1 MLAKSS
7 TEIVRQQNSALVLA
21 QLRRHGPLSHTELS
35 DRTGLSSATVSAI
48 TAELERHD
56 VIERQEQAP
65 PTGRGRPRVSFTQRR
80 RCGFLVSVR
89 ISSDQIEY
97 SLVDY
102 GGTLTD
108 RIEETRRGQEDA
120 SRFAASLR
128 ATIEKL
134 CERSSLSLGEIRV
147 VSISSKGLVDPLR
160 PLLLWSPVFGDV
172 EIDFDSIRGGGLDP
186 DILLSNE
193 TRLVAGALARMV
205 ERQADERGTL
215 APRALCALSLGHG
228 IGLGI
233 AHLDSSGEY
242 QVVAPD
248 FGHMLHLANG
258 GLCRCGS
265 NGCIEATAGFYG
277 ILRTAFEVP
286 PDTIPAR
293 FIPLTE
299 MEKLAANARRGDR
312 QAQFAFRQ
320 AGLALGQGLGRMQ
333 SLNEK
338 MPVYFTGPGVRF
350 YDLLERGLTEGL
362 GQSRAIRREG
372 LPEIHIIL
380 DETALVF
387 AGHLDLAL
395 GHMDRTAI
403 SASQEQMA
411 AGPG

>member
-48 TAELERHD
+48 TAELERHA

-65 PTGRGRPRVSFTQRR
+65 ATGRGRPRVSFTQRR
-80 RCGFLVSVR
+80 RCGFLVTVR

-102 GGTLTD
+102 GGTLID
-108 RIEETRRGQEDA
+108 RLEETRRGQEEA
-120 SRFAASLR
+120 AHFAPALR
-128 ATIEKL
+128 QTIERL
-134 CERSSLSLGEIRV
+134 CARSSLSLQEIRV
-147 VSISSKGLVDPLR
+147 VSISSKGLVDPAD
-160 PLLLWSPVFGDV
+160 PVLLWSPVFGTA
-172 EIDFDSIRGGGLDP
+172 EIDFNRIRGEGLEP

-205 ERQADERGTL
+205 ERVSEEKGEAP
-215 APRALCALSLGHG
+215 PRALCALSLGHG

-233 AHLDSSGEY
+233 AQQDSSGEY
-242 QVVAPD
+242 QISAPD
-248 FGHMLHLANG
+248 FGHMLHLANA

-265 NGCIEATAGFYG
+265 TGCIEATAGFYG
-277 ILRTAFEVP
+277 ILRSAFEVP
-286 PDTIPAR
+286 SDTIPAR
-293 FIPLTE
+293 FVPLSE
-299 MEKLAANARRGDR
+299 MEKLAATARRGDR

-338 MPVYFTGPGVRF
+338 MPIYFTGPGVRF
-350 YDLLERGLTEGL
+350 YDLMERGILEGM

-372 LPEIHIIL
+372 LPPIHIIL

-387 AGHLDLAL
+387 AGHLDLGL
-395 GHMDRTAI
+395 EHMDRTAI
-403 SASQEQMA
+403 SAGQDPMV
-411 AGPG
+411 

>member
-21 QLRRHGPLSHTELS
+21 QLRRHGPLAHTEIS

-48 TAELERHD
+48 TAELERQD
-56 VIERQEQAP
+56 VIERLEQASP
-65 PTGRGRPRVSFTQRR
+65 AGRGRPRVAFSQRR
-80 RCGFLVSVR
+80 KAGYLVTVR

-108 RIEETRRGQEDA
+108 RLEETRRGQEEA

-128 ATIEKL
+128 QTIERL
-134 CERSSLSLGEIRV
+134 CERSSLSPREIRV
-147 VSISSKGLVDPLR
+147 VSISSKGLVDPLQ
-160 PLLLWSPVFGDV
+160 PVLLWSPVFGDQAV
-172 EIDFDSIRGGGLDP
+172 DFDRIRGGGLEP

-193 TRLVAGALARMV
+193 TRLVAGALVRMV
-205 ERQADERGTL
+205 ERHAEEKGIER
-215 APRALCALSLGHG
+215 PRALCALSLGHG

-233 AHLDSSGEY
+233 AHQIDGTGEY
-242 QVVAPD
+242 QITAPD

-265 NGCIEATAGFYG
+265 VGCIEATSGFYG

-293 FIPLTE
+293 FVPLAE
-299 MEKLAANARRGDR
+299 MEKLAATARRGDR

-320 AGLALGQGLGRMQ
+320 AGLALGQGLGRME
-333 SLNEK
+333 SLNGR
-338 MPVYFTGPGVRF
+338 MPIYVTGPGVRF
-350 YDLLERGLTEGL
+350 YDLMERGVTEGL
-362 GQSRAIRREG
+362 QQSRTIRREG
-372 LPEIHIIL
+372 MPDIHLIL

-387 AGHLDLAL
+387 AGHLDLGL
-395 GHMDRTAI
+395 EHMDRNAI
-403 SASQEQMA
+403 PSGQVQIA
-411 AGPG
+411 

>member
-7 TEIVRQQNSALVLA
+7 TEIVRQQNSGLVLA
-21 QLRRHGPLSHTELS
+21 ALRRHGPLSHTDLS

-48 TAELERHD
+48 TAELERQQ
-56 VIERQEQAP
+56 VIEREEQAP

-80 RCGFLVSVR
+80 SCGYLVAVR
-89 ISSDQIEY
+89 ISSDQLQY

-102 GGTLTD
+102 GGTLID
-108 RIEETRRGQEDA
+108 RIEESRQGHEDMA
-120 SRFAASLR
+120 HLFAGMVHDAV
-128 ATIEKL
+128 
-134 CERSSLSLGEIRV
+134 ERLAVRSALPLDRIRV
-147 VSISSKGLVDPLR
+147 ISISSKGLVDPVD
-160 PLLLWSPVFGDV
+160 PVLLWSPVFGDRI
-172 EIDFDSIRGGGLDP
+172 IDFNDIRGGALQADV
-186 DILLSNE
+186 LLSNE
-193 TRLVAGALARMV
+193 TRLVAAALARVV
-205 ERQADERGTL
+205 ERQAEGQGVQP
-215 APRALCALSLGHG
+215 PRSLCALSLGHG

-233 AHLDSSGEY
+233 AHMDQTGEY
-242 QVVAPD
+242 QVAAPD

-265 NGCIEATAGFYG
+265 IGCIEASAGFYG

-286 PDTIPAR
+286 ADTIPAR
-293 FIPLTE
+293 FIPLVE

-338 MPVYFTGPGVRF
+338 MPVYITGPGVRF
-350 YDLLERGLTEGL
+350 YDLVEKGLTDGL
-362 GQSRAIRREG
+362 KQSRAIRREG
-372 LPEIHIIL
+372 LPEMNIIL

-403 SASQEQMA
+403 SGGVV
-411 AGPG
+411 AG

>member
-7 TEIVRQQNSALVLA
+7 TEIVRQQNSGLVLA
-21 QLRRHGPLSHTELS
+21 ALRRHGPLSHTDLS

-48 TAELERHD
+48 TTELERQQ
-56 VIERQEQAP
+56 VIEREEQAP

-80 RCGFLVSVR
+80 SCGYLVAVR
-89 ISSDQIEY
+89 ISSDQLQY

-102 GGTLTD
+102 GGTLID
-108 RIEETRRGQEDA
+108 RIEESRQGHEEMAHLFAEMVRDA
-120 SRFAASLR
+120 V
-128 ATIEKL
+128 
-134 CERSSLSLGEIRV
+134 ERLAMRSALPLDRIRV
-147 VSISSKGLVDPLR
+147 VSISSKGLVDPMD
-160 PLLLWSPVFGDV
+160 PVLLWSPVFGDRI
-172 EIDFDSIRGGGLDP
+172 IDFNTIRSGLLQP
-186 DILLSNE
+186 DVLLSNE
-193 TRLVAGALARMV
+193 TRLVAAALAHMV
-205 ERQADERGTL
+205 ERQAEEHG
-215 APRALCALSLGHG
+215 AQPPRSLCALSLGHG

-233 AHLDSSGEY
+233 AHMDQTGEY
-242 QVVAPD
+242 QVAAPD

-265 NGCIEATAGFYG
+265 IGCIEASAGFYG

-286 PDTIPAR
+286 ADTIPAR
-293 FIPLTE
+293 FIPLVE

-338 MPVYFTGPGVRF
+338 MPVYITGPGVRF
-350 YDLLERGLTEGL
+350 YDLVEKGLIDGL
-362 GQSRAIRREG
+362 KQSRAIRREG
-372 LPEIHIIL
+372 LPDMNIIL

-395 GHMDRTAI
+395 AHMDRTAI
-403 SASQEQMA
+403 S
-411 AGPG
+411 GGVVVG

>member
-7 TEIVRQQNSALVLA
+7 TEIVRQQNSGLVLA
-21 QLRRHGPLSHTELS
+21 ALRRHGPLSHTDLS

-48 TAELERHD
+48 TTELERQQ
-56 VIERQEQAP
+56 VIEREEQAP

-80 RCGFLVSVR
+80 SCGYLVAVR
-89 ISSDQIEY
+89 ISSDQLQY

-102 GGTLTD
+102 GGTLID
-108 RIEETRRGQEDA
+108 RIEESRQGHEEMAHLFAEMVRDA
-120 SRFAASLR
+120 V
-128 ATIEKL
+128 
-134 CERSSLSLGEIRV
+134 ERLAMRSALPLDRIRV
-147 VSISSKGLVDPLR
+147 VSISSKGLVDPMD
-160 PLLLWSPVFGDV
+160 PVLLWSPVFGDRI
-172 EIDFDSIRGGGLDP
+172 IDFNTIRSGMLQP
-186 DILLSNE
+186 DVLLSNE
-193 TRLVAGALARMV
+193 TRLVAAALAHMV
-205 ERQADERGTL
+205 ERQAEEHG
-215 APRALCALSLGHG
+215 AQPPRSLCALSLGHG

-233 AHLDSSGEY
+233 AHMDQTGEY
-242 QVVAPD
+242 QVAAPD

-265 NGCIEATAGFYG
+265 IGCIEASAGFYG

-286 PDTIPAR
+286 ADTIPAR
-293 FIPLTE
+293 FIPLVE

-338 MPVYFTGPGVRF
+338 MPVYITGPGVRF
-350 YDLLERGLTEGL
+350 YDLVEKGLIDGL
-362 GQSRAIRREG
+362 KQSRAIRREG
-372 LPEIHIIL
+372 LPDMNIIL

-395 GHMDRTAI
+395 AHMDRTAI
-403 SASQEQMA
+403 S
-411 AGPG
+411 GGVVVG